1 MSIFPKTKPFYM
13 EQEFVNLITKPQT
26 VTLSIE
32 TFTEVVAAL
41 GMGYGAV
48 VGANPEDPVVKKLDA
63 ALKNLLKDM
72 KVVDV

>member
-41 GMGYGAV
+41 GMGFGVLSSMEFEQV
-48 VGANPEDPVVKKLDA
+48 VAKRTEA

-72 KVVDV
+72 KAEP